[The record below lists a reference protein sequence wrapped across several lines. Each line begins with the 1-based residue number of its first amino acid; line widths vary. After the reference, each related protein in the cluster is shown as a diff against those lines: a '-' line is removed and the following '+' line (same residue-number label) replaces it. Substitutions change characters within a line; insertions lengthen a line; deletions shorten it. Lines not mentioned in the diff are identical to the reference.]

1 MANIIGEVF
10 DRFVTQQVE
19 ARQTLLGYSQ
29 EGNTINDSVNQW
41 LHNNS
46 AWTRMISGID
56 IRGPRAAERLVSL
69 NLGADYASENL
80 AKNFIL
86 YNGVSSV
93 TGSGDSLSFNPS
105 TNNQDYFAANSDF
118 SITNSYGF
126 AGLDQGLRPMPGIES
141 VRVSYVNKGA
151 LANAEIDIIAFNK
164 EQLNIIDT
172 LFLHP
177 GYSFLLEW
185 GWTRY
190 IDNDTATVIHN
201 DPTSLIT
208 DPFKSILS
216 KKSTQYT
223 IYNEIKKEKQKQSGN
238 YDALYLIVKNF
249 KFTFQPNGT
258 YKITVY
264 AVTQGDLLE
273 NLKINTVSPG
283 EGALGAKQQLLDQD
297 QRNKTVEDLK
307 AELAL
312 NESKIAEKA
321 KELQALETAF
331 EEYKRKNVL
340 LINTPKYKEV
350 VAASVPTIEELRKEV
365 NDLKGRPTEIRNEII
380 TLTGEDIEATNVVD
394 RLANKSRI
402 HLELKRVR
410 DYLQGNT
417 GGASQDILSMKV
429 EKIEKTKTVNEEGL
443 IIETT
448 DTAND
453 FLYFMKL
460 GNLLDFIQN
469 NLLLYSTSKSN
480 PYFRIDTNN
489 NNYCFH
495 FSKHISAD
503 PEICMI
509 PVRDGKIAVP
519 ESYKKVRERPEKIA
533 ELQRKLQQ
541 QQKNVELAQDVL
553 EINQSIENI
562 GTIDFSPTTPGERV
576 FNPFEV
582 TKPNTETTEPA
593 GFLDV
598 IKEPTAAE
606 QALTAA
612 QQYLKSIST
621 DLTSENKAASGSTD
635 ASGHPFY
642 GGLPSTFQSN
652 AGGGTTSRD
661 EVIQEENLGRV
672 FENIPVVFSGSAG
685 FTGPE
690 TITIKGAPKEVE
702 AYTINFPNSIRYI
715 TRSRYFQFGKKDNEP
730 TNLTEQGSWTIKDGK
745 FKRIPDKDKSTT
757 PNLTKTRNADDIES
771 GLTSQDLNT
780 DFIVNNFIGRL
791 MDIHVNLE
799 YIATVA
805 NNNIDKQGNLSLIS
819 FLNQLLTGINAA
831 LGYCHDFQV
840 IYDRET
846 NYVKIYDYKIL
857 NYGGLKEKSNA
868 PAFFNLFGFKPIGRF
883 NYGSFIYDVNFTSQ
897 LTNDFVNMITIAA
910 QSDTNVLGMDY
921 TGLSKYNEGLVDR
934 IISQK
939 KSAAEIGST
948 SGGTTVKDLNNLYNT
963 AKTFAQDIWGQLSI
977 NRGEVDAFMS
987 ANRDLANYE
996 INNSVKNGLIPN
1008 PIVIPYNLSLTMMGL
1023 SGMKI
1028 FETFEVDDKILPP
1041 MYDNRSYN
1049 FIAKAI
1055 SHTITNNK
1063 WTTTLESQIVNKSK
1077 NNEVIPVSEN
1087 VEKYIRVVTN
1097 NGGGGG
1103 VTFQGLGSCDPEILK
1118 KVTPFSNLS
1127 SEKRK
1132 NAIYL
1137 YKLLKSSKFN
1147 FTESQARAI
1156 VSVSS
1161 KESNFKPVDEIS
1173 YVNGNTKIKRIIE
1186 VWPKVQN
1193 PPLRNKVLK
1202 LLADGASD
1210 YSSGCYAD
1218 GSCPKHIQAD
1228 KDFWELFYGGLYG
1241 NPKGQAWRYIGR
1253 GYNGVTFLG
1262 SEKSGDG
1269 YAGYNRLYREL
1280 GSPAGQV
1287 DLVKNPED
1295 LNKKDSDGIYKIAA
1309 WVAGLYFQKAINR
1322 HKSTF
1327 EGVKN
1332 DPEATIK
1339 YMIKANA
1346 GWGSAETG
1354 KIFVEGLCKAVKFY
1368 STLPSSIP
1376 VNEVPNV

>member
-19 ARQTLLGYSQ
+19 ARQTFLGYSQ
-29 EGNTINDSVNQW
+29 EGNTINDNINQW

-56 IRGPRAAERLVSL
+56 IRGPRAAERLTSL
-69 NLGADYASENL
+69 KLGADYASENL

-93 TGSGDSLSFNPS
+93 TGSGDNLSFNPS

-190 IDNDTATVIHN
+190 IDNDTATIIHN

-216 KKSTQYT
+216 RKSTQYI
-223 IYNEIKKEKQKQSGN
+223 IYNDIKKEKQKQSGN

-283 EGALGAKQQLLDQD
+283 EGASGARQQILDQNERD
-297 QRNKTVEDLK
+297 KKVEDLK

-321 KELQALETAF
+321 KELQEIETAF

-340 LINTPKYKEV
+340 LINSPSYKEV
-350 VAASVPTIEELRKEV
+350 VAEAEPSIEELRKEV

-417 GGASQDILSMKV
+417 SGASQDILSMKV

-469 NLLLYSTSKSN
+469 NLLLYSTDKNN
-480 PYFRIDTNN
+480 PYFRIDTNS

-509 PVRDGKIAVP
+509 PVRDGKITVP
-519 ESYKKVRERPEKIA
+519 ESYKTTRNRPEKIA

-541 QQKNVELAQDVL
+541 QQRNVEVAQNVL
-553 EINQSIENI
+553 ESNQPIENI
-562 GTIDFSPTTPGERV
+562 GTIDFSSTTPGERV

-582 TKPNTETTEPA
+582 TKPNTETTKPNN
-593 GFLDV
+593 FLDA

-606 QALTAA
+606 KALTAA
-612 QQYLKSIST
+612 EQYLKSIST
-621 DLTSENKAASGSTD
+621 DLTSENNAASGSTD

-642 GGLPSTFQSN
+642 GALPSKFQSN
-652 AGGGTTSRD
+652 SGGGTKSRD

-672 FENIPVVFSGSAG
+672 FENIPVIYAGSAG

-690 TITIKGAPKEVE
+690 TITIKGTSKAVE
-702 AYTINFPNSIRYI
+702 AYTITNPSSIRYI
-715 TRSRYFQFGKKDNEP
+715 TRSRYFQFGRKDNEP

-745 FKRIPDKDKSTT
+745 FIRIQDNSPAPIPD
-757 PNLTKTRNADDIES
+757 LTKTRDANDIES
-771 GLTSQDLNT
+771 GLTSQNLNT
-780 DFIVNNFIGRL
+780 GFIVNNFIGRL

-868 PAFFNLFGFKPIGRF
+868 PAFFNLFGFKPISSL
-883 NYGSFIYDVNFTSQ
+883 NYSFGSFIYDVNFTSQ
-897 LTNDFVNMITIAA
+897 LTNDFVNMVTIAA

-948 SGGTTVKDLNNLYNT
+948 SGGTTVEDLNNLYNT
-963 AKTFAQDIWGQLSI
+963 AKTFAQNIWGQLSI

-996 INNSVKNGLIPN
+996 INNSVKVGLIPN

-1041 MYDNRSYN
+1041 MYDNKSYN

-1055 SHTITNNK
+1055 SHTISNNK

-1077 NNEVIPVSEN
+1077 NSEAIPVSEN
-1087 VEKYIRVVTN
+1087 VEENVVTDN
-1097 NGGGGG
+1097 NSGGGGG
-1103 VTFQGLGSCDPEILK
+1103 GGRSNIYPIPE
-1118 KVTPFSNLS
+1118 T
-1127 SEKRK
+1127 
-1132 NAIYL
+1132 
-1137 YKLLKSSKFN
+1137 
-1147 FTESQARAI
+1147 
-1156 VSVSS
+1156 
-1161 KESNFKPVDEIS
+1161 
-1173 YVNGNTKIKRIIE
+1173 IE
-1186 VWPKVQN
+1186 RCPA
-1193 PPLRNKVLK
+1193 LRN
-1202 LLADGASD
+1202 
-1210 YSSGCYAD
+1210 
-1218 GSCPKHIQAD
+1218 
-1228 KDFWELFYGGLYG
+1228 
-1241 NPKGQAWRYIGR
+1241 
-1253 GYNGVTFLG
+1253 T
-1262 SEKSGDG
+1262 
-1269 YAGYNRLYREL
+1269 
-1280 GSPAGQV
+1280 
-1287 DLVKNPED
+1287 
-1295 LNKKDSDGIYKIAA
+1295 LNEPIITS
-1309 WVAGLYFQKAINR
+1309 AI
-1322 HKSTF
+1322 
-1327 EGVKN
+1327 
-1332 DPEATIK
+1332 
-1339 YMIKANA
+1339 
-1346 GWGSAETG
+1346 
-1354 KIFVEGLCKAVKFY
+1354 
-1368 STLPSSIP
+1368 
-1376 VNEVPNV
+1376 VPNVYGAPYNKKASQPQYISGKKSFIEKVEKAYKVLQAQGITLEIGDTTRSFSFQRERHITRQAEIAAGKGLPYIAHPCAGYHVRGQAMDIRQSLAQQQDITSHGKIYKALYDVGLRRVSNEWWHWGLGEVDHEINKKFGPVRGSVGDIDNYIRY